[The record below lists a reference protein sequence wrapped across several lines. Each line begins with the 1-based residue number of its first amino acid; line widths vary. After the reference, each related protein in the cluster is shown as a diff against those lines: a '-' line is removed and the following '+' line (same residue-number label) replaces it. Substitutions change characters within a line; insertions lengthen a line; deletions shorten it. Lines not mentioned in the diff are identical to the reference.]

1 MEGNFAQVEKSDRTI
16 NDGSSWRHLVV
27 HLLELQIP
35 MGAGALLCLLVGRLV
50 GTSEY
55 AAVYYPGSAL
65 FAIGDLLFLTV
76 PAVAWM
82 ILRGRNRRL
91 NLELSLAMM
100 TPVALVVVVGELV
113 GLHYL
118 GWLVAGMYPA
128 MTVGIVAYML
138 YRRNEFEIGWTW
150 R

>member
-76 PAVAWM
+76 PAVA
-82 ILRGRNRRL
+82 
-91 NLELSLAMM
+91 S
-100 TPVALVVVVGELV
+100 
-113 GLHYL
+113 
-118 GWLVAGMYPA
+118 
-128 MTVGIVAYML
+128 
-138 YRRNEFEIGWTW
+138 
-150 R
+150 